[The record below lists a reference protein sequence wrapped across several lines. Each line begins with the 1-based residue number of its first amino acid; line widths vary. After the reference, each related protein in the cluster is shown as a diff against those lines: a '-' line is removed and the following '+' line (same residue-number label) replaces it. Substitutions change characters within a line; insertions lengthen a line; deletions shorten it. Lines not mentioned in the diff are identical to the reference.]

1 MYNSAAEKGENYSE
15 ESKYVAKILSNM
27 SNASSVSSYV
37 VPSVSYGVT
46 SASTPTSLLTPSTLS
61 NLEQTFIELQSVPVN
76 SGQNPLTQSGF
87 LPPVVD
93 LHDRSNDGY
102 DYGDSSDSD
111 WTPSKKS
118 RVSESGDSHVT
129 TSYMISSGPG
139 RKGGRRRN
147 DENLSAEEEERRRI
161 RRERN
166 KLAAA
171 KCRQRRVDHT
181 NRLVNETDG
190 LEKDRDNLEIEIQ
203 SLQQEKDQLEFIL
216 QAHTPV
222 CKVEKQ
228 DKQEYSPRTLKIKS
242 EPLEGSCVNACA
254 STRPST
260 LSFKSEKAMGIP
272 ITTPSNGFYFTL
284 DNMVDHTGL
293 TPITN
298 GPNTCSTEASRTTSD
313 SSAENVNSPTLISL

>member
-1 MYNSAAEKGENYSE
+1 MWHNPYHNNY
-15 ESKYVAKILSNM
+15 YGRNIPPYAM
-27 SNASSVSSYV
+27 
-37 VPSVSYGVT
+37 PSISYGIT

-76 SGQNPLTQSGF
+76 GNGQNPLTQSGF
-87 LPPVVD
+87 VPPVVD
-93 LHDRSNDGY
+93 LHNDRSNDGY

-111 WTPSKKS
+111 WTPSNKKS
-118 RVSESGDSHVT
+118 RVTEGGDSHG
-129 TSYMISSGPG
+129 TSSYLMSSTPG

-181 NRLVNETDG
+181 NRLMNETEG
-190 LEKDRDNLEIEIQ
+190 LEKERDNLELEIQ
-203 SLQQEKDQLEFIL
+203 TLQQEKDQLEFLL
-216 QAHTPV
+216 QAHHPL
-222 CKVEKQ
+222 CKIDHTEKQ
-228 DKQEYSPRTLKIKS
+228 DFNTPNIKIKS
-242 EPLEGSCVNACA
+242 EPTENNRLNSCAT
-254 STRPST
+254 TRPST
-260 LSFKSEKAMGIP
+260 LSFKPEKATGIP

-298 GPNTCSTEASRTTSD
+298 GPNTCSTEASRTTSE
-313 SSAENVNSPTLISL
+313 SSTETTTSPTLISL